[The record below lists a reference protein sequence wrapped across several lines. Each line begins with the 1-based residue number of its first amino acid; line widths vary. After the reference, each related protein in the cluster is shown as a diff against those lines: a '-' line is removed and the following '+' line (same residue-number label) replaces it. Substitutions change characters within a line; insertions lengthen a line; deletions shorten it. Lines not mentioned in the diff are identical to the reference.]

1 MFISSGDSFSQ
12 TDENE
17 LLDLLNQG
25 ESRAFTEIYNRYW
38 KKLFTIAANKLDN
51 LAEAEELVQD
61 IFTELWNRNGKLV
74 ITTSLASYLAV
85 AVKYKVID
93 HLAKKAQHRKYQQH
107 AANNQQTA
115 DSPTIQ
121 WLDCQELKERMYR
134 SVCGLPEKCRLVF
147 ELSRNKGYSQKQIA
161 SRLGISEKTVEAHL
175 GKALRTLRTS
185 LSTFFVLFLF

>member
-1 MFISSGDSFSQ
+1 MFISSGNSFAR
-12 TDENE
+12 TDEKE

-38 KKLFTIAANKLDN
+38 KKLFTLAANKLDN

-61 IFTELWNRNGKLV
+61 IFTELWNRRGELA

-85 AVKYKVID
+85 AAKYKVID
-93 HLAKKAQHRKYQQH
+93 LLAKKARHRKYQQH
-107 AANNQQTA
+107 AATNQPTA
-115 DSPTIQ
+115 DSPTLQ
-121 WLDCQELKERMYR
+121 WLDCQELKERMYN
-134 SVCGLPEKCRLVF
+134 SVARLPEKCRLVF
-147 ELSRNKGYSQKQIA
+147 ELSRHKGYSQKQIA

-185 LSTFFVLFLF
+185 LSSFFALLLF